1 MGFWCCVGSLLS
13 KWSVV
18 LIPILQPIWSNLWNY
33 REKEIE
39 NLVKGDTNQNSSVP
53 KEDCCDKCED

>member
-1 MGFWCCVGSLLS
+1 MGFWCCVGPLLS

-53 KEDCCDKCED
+53 KED